1 MTLILCRVIARLMT
15 PISLAAI
22 ADITARD
29 FAWGIAAVTWWIL
42 AYHYNANHDAQL
54 SARYVAYGDVLFA
67 VRHMRFKPGAFM
79 ARYSRYKAGSFD
91 PLL

>member
-1 MTLILCRVIARLMT
+1 MTWLLCRVTRAMTQVILRIAIAHLVTRTLRRVIARL
-15 PISLAAI
+15 
-22 ADITARD
+22 
-29 FAWGIAAVTWWIL
+29 
-42 AYHYNANHDAQL
+42 
-54 SARYVAYGDVLFA
+54 VACFFA